1 MNMRFYPGV
10 LAGRIRI
17 PSSKSLTHRALIA
30 ASLSCGRSVL
40 HHPLYC
46 DDTLATIDCLRKL
59 GVNIKTQRD
68 HLIVESN
75 GRYTYHE
82 MLDVK
87 ESATTFRLLV
97 CTISIFIPD
106 FTIACDSRLIERLR
120 TRDIASLQGLTFEWK
135 SDCVHITGSLQPTLY
150 HVSTTITTQWA
161 SGLALAMPL
170 GAHCLEAIA
179 TDSDYVALSID
190 MMKKFGV
197 DLIRVGDSYKT
208 VGTYQ
213 PTELEIEVDYSSSAF
228 FVGMM
233 VFNPQ
238 LRIEGIGTSSL
249 QPDFRIFEYLER
261 MGVEFHHYTRV
272 VKVSSVQFQSCTID
286 LSQNPDLAPIL
297 AAVAAVSGKHIVL
310 TGLEK
315 LEYKESNR
323 LVAIRESLFALGAN
337 IRIEDKSLIID
348 GRGTL
353 HGDVTIDGFKDH
365 RIIMSLVSIHHQ
377 INYPYTI
384 IGCEHVRK
392 SFPDFFKYFQKIGG
406 IYESNL

>member
-30 ASLSCGRSVL
+30 ASLSCGTSVL

-68 HLIVESN
+68 HLIVESS

-82 MLDVK
+82 MIDVK

-97 CTISIFIPD
+97 CAISLFVPA
-106 FTIACDSRLIERLR
+106 FTIACDARLIERLR
-120 TRDIASLQGLTFEWK
+120 TRDIDSLQGLTFEWEP
-135 SDCVHITGSLQPTLY
+135 DRVHITGSLQPTLY

-170 GAHCLEAIA
+170 GAHYIEAKA
-179 TDSDYVALSID
+179 TDSDYVALSVN
-190 MMKKFGV
+190 MMKQFGV
-197 DLIRVGDSYKT
+197 DLIREGDYYKT

-249 QPDFRIFEYLER
+249 QPDFRIFEYLEC

-272 VKVSSVQFQSCTID
+272 MKVSGVRFQSCTID

-297 AAVAAVSGKHIVL
+297 AAVAAVSGKTYRPNR
-310 TGLEK
+310 TGK
-315 LEYKESNR
+315 
-323 LVAIRESLFALGAN
+323 
-337 IRIEDKSLIID
+337 
-348 GRGTL
+348 T
-353 HGDVTIDGFKDH
+353 
-365 RIIMSLVSIHHQ
+365 
-377 INYPYTI
+377 
-384 IGCEHVRK
+384 
-392 SFPDFFKYFQKIGG
+392 G
-406 IYESNL
+406 I